1 MIPVINRVK
10 SQIKTITSGFND
22 ISIRKKLIISYILV
36 VIVPVLLVGVI
47 LTDSMRRLALEQAA
61 HESSVNVDR
70 VKKRITDIMR
80 VTKAHSDKLYTDK
93 NLLEVLN
100 HRYKSTWEV
109 VKTYWGYRTLDEY
122 PNVYN
127 DIRQVRVYST
137 NPTILENWHFMKAT
151 KAIIQAPWYQEAIRN
166 NGKISWSY
174 LKYPEISS
182 PYFSLVRLINGA
194 SPPLVMTVSIN
205 SDFLNNILQQES
217 FETLL
222 IDKNGYIVAA
232 SDQSLLGKSA
242 REMQLGEALT
252 GSGIIK
258 ELSYK
263 GKVSQVNFDMI
274 SLEES
279 YDRLQIVSIFPVTQI
294 VAKANQISRLG
305 LTIISISLLLSFL
318 IILVLSRALSE
329 RIRILSS
336 GTHLVA
342 SGNLNYSLA
351 IEGRDE
357 IGQLSADLNLMIRSI
372 KDLLAEV
379 YEISL
384 QKKQQEIEQKDIKL
398 KLLAN
403 QINPHFF
410 FNVLET
416 IRMKAHSHGE
426 SEIAQ
431 IVKLLGKI
439 LRRNLE
445 AGNEPAS
452 LISELELV
460 TGYLEIQKFRFGEQ
474 LNYRVGIADDIKDYR
489 VLPLIIQPI
498 VENAVIHGLES
509 KEDKGL
515 ILIEITHNAEFLHIS
530 VKDDGVGMDAEKMR
544 SLEVALANPESKI
557 EKHIG
562 IKNVH
567 QRIRLFYGEEYGLKI
582 DSQLNQGTEVEIL
595 LPWKGDLDV

>member
-1 MIPVINRVK
+1 MIPVLNWLK
-10 SQIKTITSGFND
+10 SQLKTVISEFND

-36 VIVPVLLVGVI
+36 VIVPVLLVGMI
-47 LTDSMRRLALEQAA
+47 LTGSMRRLALDQAV

-80 VTKAHSDKLYTDK
+80 VSKAISDKLYIDK

-100 HRYKSTWEV
+100 HRYNSTWEV
-109 VKTYWGYRTLDEY
+109 VKTYWGYRTLDDY
-122 PNVYN
+122 PTVYN
-127 DIRQVRVYST
+127 DISLVRIYST
-137 NPTILENWHFMKAT
+137 NPTILENWRFMKAT
-151 KAIIQAPWYQEAIRN
+151 SAILQSSWYQEALIN

-174 LKYPEISS
+174 IRYPETNSA
-182 PYFSLVRLINGA
+182 YFSLIRLITG
-194 SPPLVMTVSIN
+194 SISPLVMTVSIN

-232 SDQSLLGKSA
+232 SDQSLLGKTA
-242 REMQLGEALT
+242 GDMHLGDALS
-252 GSGIIK
+252 GSGIIQK
-258 ELSYK
+258 LSYK
-263 GKVSQVNFDMI
+263 GKVSQVIFDAI
-274 SLEES
+274 SPEES

-294 VAKANQISRLG
+294 MAKANQISQLG
-305 LTIISISLLLSFL
+305 LVIISISLLLSFL
-318 IILVLSRALSE
+318 IISVLSRALSE

-342 SGNLNYSLA
+342 SGNLDYSLA

-379 YEISL
+379 YEINL
-384 QKKQQEIEQKDIKL
+384 QKKEQEIEQKDIKL
-398 KLLAN
+398 RLLAN

-445 AGNEPAS
+445 TGNEPAP
-452 LISELELV
+452 LVTELDLV
-460 TGYLEIQKFRFGEQ
+460 TGYLEIQKFRFGDQ
-474 LNYRVGIADDIKDYR
+474 LSYQVDAADDIKGYCI
-489 VLPLIIQPI
+489 LPLIIQPI
-498 VENAVIHGLES
+498 VENAVIHGLEN
-509 KEDKGL
+509 KEEKGL
-515 ILIEITHNAEFLHIS
+515 ISIVVTHDTEFLHIL
-530 VKDDGVGMDAEKMR
+530 VKDDGMGIEPRKLRA
-544 SLEVALANPESKI
+544 LEATLVNPADKI

-567 QRIRLFYGEEYGLKI
+567 QRIRLYYGEDYGLKI
-582 DSQLNQGTEVEIL
+582 NSQLNQGTKVEIF

>member
-1 MIPVINRVK
+1 MIHALK
-10 SQIKTITSGFND
+10 WLKGQIKAITRGFND
-22 ISIRKKLIISYILV
+22 VSIRKKLVISYIVV

-47 LTDSMRRLALEQAA
+47 LTSSMRRLALDQAV
-61 HESSVNVDR
+61 HESTVNVDR
-70 VKKRITDIMR
+70 VKKRISDIMR
-80 VTKAHSDKLYTDK
+80 VSKAISDKLLTDK
-93 NLLEVLN
+93 NLQEILN
-100 HRYKSTWEV
+100 HNYQSTWEV

-122 PNVYN
+122 PTVYN
-127 DIRQVRVYST
+127 DISMVRVYST
-137 NPTILENWHFMKAT
+137 NPTILENWRFMKAT
-151 KAIIQAPWYQEAIRN
+151 NAIIRAPWYQEALIN

-174 LKYPEISS
+174 IQYPETNSA
-182 PYFSLVRLINGA
+182 YFSLIRLITGTNPA
-194 SPPLVMTVSIN
+194 LVLTISIN
-205 SDFLNNILQQES
+205 SDFLNNILKQES

-232 SDQSLLGKSA
+232 SDQSLPGKTA
-242 REMQLGEALT
+242 RDMQLGEALS
-252 GSGIIK
+252 GSGII
-258 ELSYK
+258 EQLNYK
-263 GKVSQVNFDMI
+263 GKISQVIFDAI
-274 SLEES
+274 SPEES

-294 VAKANQISRLG
+294 MSKANQISRLG
-305 LTIISISLLLSFL
+305 LTIISVSLLLSFL
-318 IILVLSRALSE
+318 IILVLSRALTE

-342 SGNLNYSLA
+342 SGNLNYSMA
-351 IEGRDE
+351 VEGQDE

-426 SEIAQ
+426 LEIAQ

-439 LRRNLE
+439 LRCNLE
-445 AGNEPAS
+445 AGSEPVPLA
-452 LISELELV
+452 SELDLV
-460 TGYLEIQKFRFGEQ
+460 SGYLEIQKFRFGDQ
-474 LNYRVGIADDIKDYR
+474 LNYRIEVADDIKGNR

-509 KEDKGL
+509 KEEKGL
-515 ILIEITHNAEFLHIS
+515 ITITATHNANLLRIV
-530 VKDDGVGMDAEKMR
+530 VKDDGMGIEPVKMR
-544 SLEVALANPESKI
+544 ALEEALANPESKI
-557 EKHIG
+557 DRHIG

-567 QRIRLFYGEEYGLKI
+567 QRIRLFYGEEYGLRI
-582 DSQLNQGTEVEIL
+582 NSQLNQGTEVAIL

>member
-1 MIPVINRVK
+1 MIPMINWFK
-10 SQIKTITSGFND
+10 SQIKTITSGLND
-22 ISIRKKLIISYILV
+22 ISIRKKLIGSYILV

-47 LTDSMRRLALEQAA
+47 LTNSMRRLALEQAA

-93 NLLEVLN
+93 NLLEILN
-100 HRYKSTWEV
+100 HRYQSTWEV

-122 PNVYN
+122 PTVYN
-127 DIRQVRVYST
+127 DISLVRVYST
-137 NPTILENWHFMKAT
+137 NPTILENWSFMKAT
-151 KAIIQAPWYQEAIRN
+151 KAIIQAPWYQEAIHN

-174 LKYPEISS
+174 IKYPETSS
-182 PYFSLVRLINGA
+182 SYFSLVRLINRA
-194 SPPLVMTVSIN
+194 NPELVMTVSIN

-232 SDQSLLGKSA
+232 SDQSLLGKMA
-242 REMQLGEALT
+242 REMQLQEALT

-258 ELSYK
+258 ELDYK

-274 SLEES
+274 SMEES

-305 LTIISISLLLSFL
+305 LTIIIVSLLLSFM

-439 LRRNLE
+439 LRRNME
-445 AGNEPAS
+445 AGNEPVP
-452 LISELELV
+452 LITELDLV
-460 TGYLEIQKFRFGEQ
+460 MGYLEIQKFRFGNQ
-474 LNYRVGIADDIKDYR
+474 LNYQVDIADDIKDYR

-509 KEDKGL
+509 KEEKGL
-515 ILIEITHNAEFLHIS
+515 ILIAITHNAEFLRIL
-530 VKDDGVGMDAEKMR
+530 VKDDGVGMDEKKMR
-544 SLEVALANPESKI
+544 SLEAALANPESKI
-557 EKHIG
+557 DKHIG

-582 DSQLNQGTEVEIL
+582 NSQLNQGTEVEIL